1 MKKKSGKKQVLI
13 VMGPPG
19 AGKGT
24 QAGLLAEKFDLYY
37 IETAK
42 IIEARVMEARRGDYV
57 TVEGKRYSL
66 LQQKKFWQTG
76 ILCDPPLVS
85 YWMKNKIKELAKE
98 GKGIVMA
105 GSPRTLPEGKDLM
118 PFVKKLYGPRNIKII
133 LIDISAEE
141 SIWRNSHRRIC
152 ELMRHP
158 ILYTKET
165 VNLKRC
171 PFDGSK
177 LLRRKGLDDPAT
189 IRIRLKEYKERT
201 LPLLDFLKKEG
212 LKIKKIDGSPPPVEV
227 FQGILRALK

>member
-1 MKKKSGKKQVLI
+1 
-13 VMGPPG
+13 MGPPG

-37 IETAK
+37 LETAK
-42 IIEARVMEARRGDYV
+42 IIETHVMQAKRGNYV
-57 TVEGKRYSL
+57 TVKGKRYSL

-85 YWMKNKIKELAKE
+85 YWMKKKIKELVEKNQ
-98 GKGIVMA
+98 GIVVA

-118 PFVKKLYGPRNIKII
+118 PFIKKLYGSRNIKII
-133 LIDISAEE
+133 LIDISAKE

-152 ELMRHP
+152 ELIRHP

-165 VNLKRC
+165 VNLKHC
-171 PFDGSK
+171 PLDGSK

-189 IRIRLKEYKERT
+189 IRIRLKEYKKRT
-201 LPLLDFLKKEG
+201 LPLLDFLKNEG
-212 LKIKKIDGSPPPVEV
+212 AQIKKINGSPSPTAV
-227 FQGILRALK
+227 FHSILKALGTK